1 MKKIIITVIIAG
13 MLGFTVY
20 QFVVDSKEPTLEEQA
35 DSISDNTIVSPPKE
49 DDKEKTV
56 TSDGE
61 GVDIGQT
68 APDFELTTLDG
79 EKVKLS
85 DFRGQKV
92 LLNFWA
98 TWCPP
103 CRKEM
108 PDMEKLH
115 NNTDVKILAV
125 NLTGTESDID
135 EVKSFIDELELTF
148 TVPLDEESDISD
160 QFEVVA
166 YPTTYMIDPD
176 GRIQYKSLG
185 ALTYKQMKQGVK
197 KME

>member
-1 MKKIIITVIIAG
+1 MKKIIITVIIVG

-20 QFVVDSKEPTLEEQA
+20 KFIADSKEPTLEEQA

-49 DDKEKTV
+49 DDGDIAK
-56 TSDGE
+56 SDGE
-61 GVDIGQT
+61 GLDKGQK
-68 APDFELTTLDG
+68 APDFELSTLDG
-79 EKVKLS
+79 ETVKLS
-85 DFRGQKV
+85 DFRGKKV

-125 NLTGTESDID
+125 NLTGTESGLD
-135 EVKSFIDELELTF
+135 EVKSFIDKLELTF
-148 TVPLDEESDISD
+148 TVPLDEESEIAN
-160 QFEVVA
+160 QYEVVA
-166 YPTTYMIDPD
+166 YPTTYMIDSN
-176 GRIQYKSLG
+176 GRIQYKSFG
-185 ALTYKQMKQGVK
+185 ALTYERMKQEVE

>member
-1 MKKIIITVIIAG
+1 MKKIIIIVILAG

-20 QFVVDSKEPTLEEQA
+20 KFVADSKEPTLEEQA

-49 DDKEKTV
+49 GGEEITK
-56 TSDGE
+56 SDGE
-61 GVDIGQT
+61 GLDKGQK
-68 APDFELTTLDG
+68 APDFELSTLDG
-79 EKVKLS
+79 ETVKLS

-125 NLTGTESDID
+125 NLTGTESGLD
-135 EVKSFIDELELTF
+135 EVKSFIDKLKLTF
-148 TVPLDEESDISD
+148 TVPLDEESEIAN
-160 QFEVVA
+160 QYEVVA
-166 YPTTYMIDPD
+166 YPTTYMIDSN
-176 GRIQYKSLG
+176 GRIQYKSFG
-185 ALTYKQMKQGVK
+185 ALIYERMKQEVE
-197 KME
+197 KMD

>member
-20 QFVVDSKEPTLEEQA
+20 KFIADSKEPTLEEQA

-49 DDKEKTV
+49 DGEEITKSDDEGLDK
-56 TSDGE
+56 
-61 GVDIGQT
+61 GQK
-68 APDFELTTLDG
+68 APDFELSTLDG
-79 EKVKLS
+79 ETVKLS

-108 PDMEKLH
+108 PDMEELH
-115 NNTDVKILAV
+115 NDTDVKILAV
-125 NLTGTESDID
+125 NLTGTESGLD
-135 EVKSFIDELELTF
+135 EVKSFIDKLELTF
-148 TVPLDEESDISD
+148 TIPLDEESDIAN
-160 QFEVVA
+160 QYEVVA

-176 GRIQYKSLG
+176 GHIHFKSLG
-185 ALTYKQMKQGVK
+185 ALTYDQMKQEVE

>member
-1 MKKIIITVIIAG
+1 MKKVIITVIIAG

-20 QFVVDSKEPTLEEQA
+20 KFIADSKEPTLEEQA
-35 DSISDNTIVSPPKE
+35 DSISDNTIVSPPKDDE
-49 DDKEKTV
+49 DETP
-56 TSDGE
+56 TLDGE
-61 GVDIGQT
+61 GLDIGQT

-79 EKVKLS
+79 EAVKLS

-125 NLTGTESDID
+125 NLTGTESSLDKV
-135 EVKSFIDELELTF
+135 ESFIDDLELTF
-148 TVPLDEESDISD
+148 TVPLDEKSDIAE

-176 GRIQYKSLG
+176 GRIQYKSFG
-185 ALTYKQMKQGVK
+185 ALTYEQMKQAIK